1 MLNFYFTYGTAEYY
15 PFCGG
20 WTKVTAPNK
29 KLAIEKFRKAHP
41 DRIPN
46 TLNCADYYSEH
57 DMKEMLI
64 NGNRGAFEHEH
75 LIY

>member
-15 PFCGG
+15 PFRGG

-29 KLAIEKFRKAHP
+29 RLAIEKFREVHP

-46 TLNCADYYSEH
+46 TLNCVDYYCEN
-57 DMKEMLI
+57 DMKDMLI
-64 NGNRGAFEHEH
+64 TGNRGAFEHEH
-75 LIY
+75 LIC

>member
-20 WTKVTAPNK
+20 WTRVTAPSK
-29 KLAIEKFRKAHP
+29 RLAIEKFREIHSDK
-41 DRIPN
+41 IPGV
-46 TLNCADYYSEH
+46 LNCADYYCEG

-64 NGNRGAFEHEH
+64 EGNLGAFEHEH